1 MKKIIAILTPIF
13 LLASITAK
21 AEVGMGITGALH
33 SFEASGTETT
43 RNSLQKNTGSH
54 SHDAMVPELFV
65 EAISDNGV
73 AIGISFIPVREMGSK
88 SRTDS
93 NSDGD
98 SGTYTAKAELA
109 NVAQLYVD
117 VPLGSYPV
125 YGKLG
130 VQHVTLKTLESLN
143 SGTTYPDADLMGF
156 TIGIGTKGDL
166 PFGSNLYYKFEVTHT
181 EFDDY
186 SETGGATG
194 NTLEADFDDTAGKIS
209 IGYKF

>member
-1 MKKIIAILTPIF
+1 MKKNIAIFLSFIF
-13 LLASITAK
+13 LSVQAVKADTAI
-21 AEVGMGITGALH
+21 GITGAVH
-33 SFEASGTETT
+33 MFDVSGTETT

-109 NVAQLYVD
+109 KLEKNTNILFSLVD
-117 VPLGSYPV
+117 YL
-125 YGKLG
+125 LFRI
-130 VQHVTLKTLESLN
+130 N
-143 SGTTYPDADLMGF
+143 
-156 TIGIGTKGDL
+156 
-166 PFGSNLYYKFEVTHT
+166 
-181 EFDDY
+181 
-186 SETGGATG
+186 
-194 NTLEADFDDTAGKIS
+194 
-209 IGYKF
+209 